1 MTPTNDLRHPP
12 ARTLDLPEEPMVIRL
27 IVRLLV
33 LAAAIWLTAWLLPG
47 FDVTG
52 GFFTYLWIAA
62 LYAVVNLFLGP
73 LLHLISL
80 PVTVLTLGLFALVVN
95 AALVGITALLTDH
108 LSVSNF
114 WTALFAAII
123 ITVVSAVLRLL
134 LGVRR

>member
-1 MTPTNDLRHPP
+1 
-12 ARTLDLPEEPMVIRL
+12 MVIRL

-95 AALVGITALLTDH
+95 AALVGITALLTDD

-114 WTALFAAII
+114 WAALFAAII
-123 ITVVSAVLRLL
+123 ISIVSAVLRLL
-134 LGVRR
+134 LRVRN